1 MTNAQTNL
9 GVGPAAQGSS
19 LLGHGALAGIIGGLA
34 IAATGMGLSAIRGA
48 GFWSLPNGIG
58 GIVSGPAAGATRD
71 FGAITVTGVLLHMA
85 LSAIFGV
92 ATLFAVRRL
101 TREYLRTG
109 IASGLALWLF
119 NYYFIGLF
127 VPGAHALAELNPVWI
142 GGGLH
147 LLFGAVFGIAAKQLD
162 RPAQQ
167 ATAAA
172 AGH

>member
-1 MTNAQTNL
+1 L
-9 GVGPAAQGSS
+9 F
-19 LLGHGALAGIIGGLA
+19 GHGALAGIIGGLV
-34 IAATGMGLSAIRGA
+34 IAATGMGLSAVRGA

-58 GIVSGPAAGATRD
+58 GILSGPAAGATRD
-71 FGAITVTGVLLHMA
+71 LGVITLTGVLLHMA

-92 ATLFAVRRL
+92 VTLFAIRRV
-101 TREYLRTG
+101 TREYLGTG
-109 IASGLALWLF
+109 IVFGLALWLF

-147 LLFGAVFGIAAKQLD
+147 LLFGAVCGIAAKRLD
-162 RPAQQ
+162 EPAQQ
-167 ATAAA
+167 ATSAA